1 MSLPPAE
8 RTEKPA
14 MPAETPATD
23 SRTGAAGLVSRAMR
37 LFKRHKRL
45 VQVVVLA
52 LIAVGLGSIVWKS
65 WSRLS
70 TYSWHVQWGL
80 LVAGFALFVAQELSF
95 AFIWRG
101 ILQRMGS
108 RLDIISSQR
117 IYLTAE
123 FVRYIPGNVW
133 HVITRVLLAEQR
145 GVPKTTGFASMVIE
159 LATKLASGALVF
171 ALSLFFWSDLSAIGA
186 GLPAS
191 ASSSTRGLVGNIST
205 LDFVV
210 AGAVFTVLVLVG
222 LQPRLLRGALNFVMR
237 KTGRDPV
244 QFTLTYRDILVIA
257 LYWSLSW
264 LVVGA
269 GFYLLIQSLVSTPVP
284 LVALPIAVGIY
295 ALGWD
300 IGFVSFITPSGLGF
314 REVAI
319 AILLT
324 ASLPGF
330 ISADIAVV
338 IALLARL
345 LSTGAELLCIAGAH
359 AVRGG
364 APLPAEAASQR

>member
-1 MSLPPAE
+1 MSLSPVE
-8 RTEKPA
+8 RPEKPPVPVA
-14 MPAETPATD
+14 SPAAT
-23 SRTGAAGLVSRAMR
+23 GFIGRALR
-37 LFKRHKRL
+37 LFNRYKLL
-45 VQVVVLA
+45 VQALVLA
-52 LIAVGLGSIVWKS
+52 GIAIGLGSIVWKS

-80 LVAGFALFVAQELSF
+80 LIAGFALFVAQELSF

-101 ILQRMGS
+101 ILLRMGS
-108 RLDIISSQR
+108 RLDLLSSQR
-117 IYLTAE
+117 IYLGAE

-133 HVITRVLLAEQR
+133 HIITRVLWAEQR
-145 GVPKTTGFASMVIE
+145 GVPKSTGFASMVVE

-171 ALSLFFWSDLSAIGA
+171 ALSLFFWSNLSAIGA

-191 ASSSTRGLVGNIST
+191 SSAHSLVSGVSAP
-205 LDFVV
+205 DFIA
-210 AGAVFTVLVLVG
+210 AGAIFTVLVLVG
-222 LQPRLLRGALNFVMR
+222 LQPRLLRAGLNFAMR
-237 KTGRDPV
+237 KMGRDPV
-244 QFTLTYRDILVIA
+244 SFTLTYRDILVIA
-257 LYWSLSW
+257 LYWGLSW

-284 LVALPIAVGIY
+284 LAALPIAIGIY

-324 ASLPGF
+324 ASLPG
-330 ISADIAVV
+330 IVSADIAIV

-345 LSTGAELLCIAGAH
+345 LSTGAELLCISGAH
-359 AVRGG
+359 AIRGG
-364 APLPAEAASQR
+364 TPLPAPDPASQS